1 LKSTLPGVGDAA
13 ARKGR
18 RTRPRQRVTVLSFPQ
33 LLRQNRNYRYTWFG
47 QIVSEIGDH
56 FNTIAVFSLALQHT
70 GSGFVVSG
78 ILLARAVSMIVG
90 GPIAGVVLDR
100 MDRKHVMIVSDLL
113 RAVVALVFVVAVEP
127 SRTWMLYPLSG
138 LLMFFSPFFTSGRT
152 AILPTIASSEE
163 LHTAN
168 SLTQTTGYA
177 SVTLG
182 TLLGGLSAAGFGFEI
197 AFVLNAVSFLFSAW
211 MVGSLRVPQ
220 GHFRPAPKAL
230 NETMVA
236 RPWHEY
242 QEGLRYMRA
251 TPLFLGIALVH
262 VGWATGGGTAQVLF
276 SLFGEQVFHRGPIG
290 IGMLWS
296 SAGVG
301 LLVGGF
307 MAHRWGPQLSFTGF
321 KRTIVVC
328 HLMHGLSYLLFSQ
341 AKPFW
346 LAMFFIGLSRVGL
359 AVSAILNQMQL
370 LRHVADAYRGR
381 VFSTVE
387 SMTWATMMFSMTAV
401 GFASEY
407 WNPRQIGAV
416 AGMTSSLTA
425 FGWGWAHLAGKL
437 PEPALKGVDP
447 DEIEFRGAPRA

>member
-1 LKSTLPGVGDAA
+1 M
-13 ARKGR
+13 
-18 RTRPRQRVTVLSFPQ
+18 LSFPQ

-47 QIVSEIGDH
+47 QIVSEVGDH
-56 FNTIAVFSLALQHT
+56 FNTIAVFSLALQNT

-90 GPIAGVVLDR
+90 GPIAGVLLDR
-100 MDRKHVMIVSDLL
+100 MDRKRVMLASDLL
-113 RAVVALVFVVAVEP
+113 RGGVALLFVLAVEP
-127 SRTWMLYPLSG
+127 SRTWSLYLLSG

-152 AILPTIASSEE
+152 AILPTIASKQE

-211 MVGSLRVPQ
+211 MVSLLHVPE
-220 GHFRPAPKAL
+220 GHFRPASRAL

-242 QEGLRYMRA
+242 REGLRYMRA

-301 LLVGGF
+301 LLLGGF
-307 MAHRWGPQLSFTGF
+307 LAHRWGPSLSFNGF
-321 KRTIVVC
+321 KRTIIVC
-328 HLMHGLSYLLFSQ
+328 HVMHGLSYFLFSQ

-346 LAMFFIGLSRVGL
+346 LAMFLIGLSRVGL

-370 LRHVADAYRGR
+370 LRHVADAFRGR

-387 SMTWATMMFSMTAV
+387 SMTWATMMLSMTAV

-416 AGMTSSLTA
+416 AGAVSSLTA
-425 FGWGWAHLAGKL
+425 VGWGLAHWAGKL
-437 PEPALKGVDP
+437 PEPALRGVDP
-447 DEIEFRGAPRA
+447 EEIEFRGAPRA